1 MAWTEINEIAEEVS
15 SVENSEKQCE
25 CLCEIK
31 DLLCKILCAIE
42 NTKHEPD
49 VIAYNE
55 RKPMNV

>member
-1 MAWTEINEIAEEVS
+1 MAWTEIKETEEATP
-15 SVENSEKQCE
+15 EMEYSEKMCE

-31 DLLCKILCAIE
+31 DVLWKILHALE
-42 NTKHEPD
+42 HKPEPE